1 MENITVEKSTIKNL
15 IGIVAGSCAAFPVGY
30 ILGMLAPQKG
40 IIRKVMYGLGTI
52 LIGEVVAEK
61 VTNSETVDAIGDT
74 VVKCLSKKKDI
85 SEAAEEETDETPET
99 SEETTENTSEE
110 ATDSEPSE
118 EDSDISEESVSF
130 DVNKC
135 KNAAMNIYSAMEL
148 AYTYLIARTIFRFF
162 KVKKLLSKIAVIYL
176 SYEILSKLAVRL
188 SVSLLRP
195 DIYMG
200 SKEAIA

>member
-1 MENITVEKSTIKNL
+1 MEKSTIKRIIECTAASCVSFTTGVVLGRFMPEYGLAKKVIFTIGSGL
-15 IGIVAGSCAAFPVGY
+15 IGGVVGD
-30 ILGMLAPQKG
+30 
-40 IIRKVMYGLGTI
+40 IIASSSAVT
-52 LIGEVVAEK
+52 EVSDVVANCFG
-61 VTNSETVDAIGDT
+61 T
-74 VVKCLSKKKDI
+74 SKNDI
-85 SEAAEEETDETPET
+85 SEEVK
-99 SEETTENTSEE
+99 EETTDEIFCDGNSEE
-110 ATDSEPSE
+110 VKAETTDSESSE

-130 DVNKC
+130 DADKY
-135 KNAAMNIYSAMEL
+135 KNVAVNIYSAMEF

-162 KVKKLLSKIAVIYL
+162 KVKKLLSKIAIIYL